1 MCKER
6 LMTIKKTD
14 KENEI
19 DKEKRN
25 RWKKEWKGLVK
36 ELNEKRL
43 KRKRKLIRKKTE
55 TEIDRNKSHWRK
67 KEAKLSKL

>member
-43 KRKRKLIRKKTE
+43 KRKRKLIRKKQRPKLIEIKVTE
-55 TEIDRNKSHWRK
+55 ERK
-67 KEAKLSKL
+67 KQN